1 MKFCAVIAEYNPFHN
16 GHAYQLGRI
25 REASGCDKILC
36 LMSGDFTQR
45 GEAAVA
51 GKYARA
57 RYAILG
63 GADVVLELPT
73 SFAVSPAE
81 LFARGAVHMLAAIP
95 AVTSLAFGC
104 ESGGKEDFLALG
116 RALASEDK
124 PFKAALKENMAEG
137 GSYIRARNAALSALH
152 PEIDEAL
159 LTSPNNILGGEY
171 CHALLAEKSKIEP
184 LPIPRRGGAYG
195 EEILRADFSSA
206 TALRLAMGD
215 FKKYRRLIKKNV
227 PAAVFDDCPMR
238 APASFKTAAM
248 CALVVNSAEQVA
260 LTPDCA
266 EGLENRL
273 KTLSNT
279 TPDYDG
285 LIEKVVSKRY
295 TRARIKRILAQ
306 NFLGVS
312 LKAARDYLSAPLY
325 CNVLAVKKESA
336 DEIFSALAEGKWP
349 VLVKKSDIAR
359 LDKTARAC
367 MDTDLKAAGLYAALT
382 SRVESEAATLFL

>member
-1 MKFCAVIAEYNPFHN
+1 MKFCAVICEYNPFHN

-57 RYAILG
+57 RHAILG
-63 GADVVLELPT
+63 GADVVLELPA

-81 LFARGAVHMLAAIP
+81 LFARGAVHILAAIP
-95 AVTSLAFGC
+95 AVTTLAFGC
-104 ESGGKEDFLALG
+104 ESGTKEDFLALG

-124 PFKAALKENMAEG
+124 PFKAALKEGMAEG

-171 CHALLAEKSKIEP
+171 CHALLSEKSKIEP
-184 LPIPRRGGAYG
+184 LPIPRTGGGYG

-206 TALRLAMGD
+206 ASLRLAMQD
-215 FKKYRRLIKKNV
+215 FKKYRRLIRKNV
-227 PAAVFDDCPMR
+227 PAFVFDDCPMR
-238 APASFKTAAM
+238 APASFEIAAL
-248 CALVVNSAEQVA
+248 CALAEHSAEQIS
-260 LTPDCA
+260 LSPDCA

-273 KTLSNT
+273 KMLVQT
-279 TPDYDG
+279 TPEYSA
-285 LIEKVVSKRY
+285 LLEKVVSKRY

-312 LKAARDYLSAPLY
+312 LKAVKDFLASPLY
-325 CNVLAVKKESA
+325 CNVLAVKKENA
-336 DEIFSALAEGKWP
+336 EEILSALSGSKFP
-349 VLVKKSDIAR
+349 VLVKRGDISR

-367 MDTDLKAAGLYAALT
+367 MDTDLKAAQLYAALT
-382 SRVESEAATLFL
+382 SRSESEAATLFL

>member
-1 MKFCAVIAEYNPFHN
+1 MKFCAVISEYNPFHN

-36 LMSGDFTQR
+36 IMSGDFTQR

-51 GKYARA
+51 GKYTRA
-57 RYAILG
+57 RHAILG
-63 GADVVLELPT
+63 GADVVIELPV

-81 LFARGAVHMLAAIP
+81 LFAQGAVHILSAIP
-95 AVTSLAFGC
+95 AVSTLAFGC
-104 ESGGKEDFLALG
+104 ESGTKEDFLALG

-124 PFKAALKENMAEG
+124 AFKAALKENMADG

-159 LTSPNNILGGEY
+159 LVSPNNILGGEY
-171 CHALLAEKSKIEP
+171 CHALLTEKSKMEP
-184 LPIPRRGGAYG
+184 LPIPRMGGGYG

-206 TALRLAMGD
+206 ASLRLAMGD
-215 FKKYRRLIKKNV
+215 FKKYRRLIRKNV
-227 PAAVFDDCPMR
+227 PAPVFDDCPMR
-238 APASFKTAAM
+238 APAGFKTAAM
-248 CALVVNSAEQVA
+248 CALAVTSAEQIS
-260 LTPDCA
+260 LSPDCA

-273 KTLSNT
+273 KTLSQT
-279 TPDYDG
+279 TPDYDA
-285 LIEKVVSKRY
+285 LLEKVVSKRY

-306 NFLGVS
+306 NFLGVT
-312 LKAARDYLSAPLY
+312 LKAVRDFLASPLY
-325 CNVLAVKKESA
+325 CNVLAVKKEGA
-336 DEIFSALAEGKWP
+336 EEIFSALAAGKLP

-367 MDTDLKAAGLYAALT
+367 LDTDLKAARLYAALT
-382 SRVESEAATLFL
+382 SRVESDAATLFV